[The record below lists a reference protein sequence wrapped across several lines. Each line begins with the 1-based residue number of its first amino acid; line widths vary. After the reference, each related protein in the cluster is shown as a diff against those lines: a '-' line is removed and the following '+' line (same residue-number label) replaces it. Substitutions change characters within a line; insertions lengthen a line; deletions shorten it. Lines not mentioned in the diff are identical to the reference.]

1 MIVYGKNVAKEYLE
15 KNKKIKQAIVYKK
28 LNDQELINLLKI
40 KNIKINWKEK
50 YEMDNI
56 VSGLHQG
63 IILDVDDYKYC
74 SLESLMKLEN
84 SFIIILDH
92 IEDPHN
98 FGAIIRTCE
107 AANVDGIIIP
117 KNRAVQVNST
127 VVKVSTGAI
136 ENVNIAA
143 VTNLSQTI
151 DILKK
156 NGFWIIGTDM
166 NGQPYDKIDYCGK
179 IAIVIGNEGKGMS
192 KMIKNSCDFIAT
204 IPMLGTT
211 NSLNASVAA
220 GIIIYEAIRGRHV

>member
-1 MIVYGKNVAKEYLE
+1 MIIYGKNVAKEYLE
-15 KNKKIKQAIVYKK
+15 KNRPIKKAIVYKK
-28 LNDQELINLLKI
+28 TNDSELINLLKE

-50 YEMDNI
+50 YEMDKI
-56 VSGLHQG
+56 VDGLHQG
-63 IILDVDDYKYC
+63 IILEVEDYEYC
-74 SLESLMKLEN
+74 SLEKLINKEN
-84 SFIIILDH
+84 SFLVILDH

-117 KNRAVQVNST
+117 KDRSVQVNST

-136 ENVNIAA
+136 ENVNIAK

-151 DILKK
+151 DFLKK

-166 NGQPYDKIDYCGK
+166 NGKSYDKIDYCGK

-192 KMIKNSCDFIAT
+192 KIIKESCDFIAT

-220 GIIIYEAIRGRHV
+220 GIIIYEAVRKRNV

>member
-1 MIVYGKNVAKEYLE
+1 MDKIV
-15 KNKKIKQAIVYKK
+15 
-28 LNDQELINLLKI
+28 D
-40 KNIKINWKEK
+40 
-50 YEMDNI
+50 
-56 VSGLHQG
+56 GLHQG
-63 IILDVDDYKYC
+63 IILEVEDYEYC
-74 SLESLMKLEN
+74 SLEKLINKEN
-84 SFIIILDH
+84 SFLVILDH

-117 KNRAVQVNST
+117 KDRSVQVNST

-136 ENVNIAA
+136 ENVNIAK

-151 DILKK
+151 DFLKK

-166 NGQPYDKIDYCGK
+166 NGKSYDKIDYCGK

-192 KMIKNSCDFIAT
+192 KIIKESCDFIAT

-220 GIIIYEAIRGRHV
+220 GIIIYEAVRKRNV

>member
-107 AANVDGIIIP
+107 AAGITDIVIP
-117 KNRAVQVNST
+117 RDRSVSVNST
-127 VVKVSTGAI
+127 VMKTSVGCLDRVR
-136 ENVNIAA
+136 IAS
-143 VTNLSQTI
+143 VTNLVQTI
-151 DILKK
+151 EYLKK
-156 NGFWIIGTDM
+156 NSYWVIGTDM
-166 NGQPYDKIDYCGK
+166 DGTDYKKIDYSGK
-179 IAIVIGNEGKGMS
+179 IVIIVGNEGSGMS
-192 KMIKNSCDFIAT
+192 RLVKESCDFIAS
-204 IPMLGTT
+204 IPMKGTV
-211 NSLNASVAA
+211 NSLNASVATA
-220 GIIIYEAIRGRHV
+220 IILFEARR